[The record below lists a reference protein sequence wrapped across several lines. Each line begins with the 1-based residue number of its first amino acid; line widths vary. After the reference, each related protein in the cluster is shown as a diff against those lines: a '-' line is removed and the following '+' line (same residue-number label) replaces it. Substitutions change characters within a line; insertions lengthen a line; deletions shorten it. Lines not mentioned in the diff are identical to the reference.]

1 MRRIR
6 RSGLIF
12 RWVSLVSLLLAIM
25 LIAIQLIMFSRS
37 RITYPASIEIAG
49 IPMGGLTREQAAS
62 RLLEVYSR
70 PIEIHYNDAAIQVEP
85 NVLGF
90 ELRLESMLATADFVR
105 IGGNFWQEFW
115 SFMWNSER
123 TITPVP
129 LDADYSEALL
139 RSYLEKE
146 ISPRYDQP
154 ATAAQPQVG
163 SASFQPGKSGTSIAM
178 DRAVVQ
184 VEQALFSPTRR
195 VVTLP
200 LEQQEPG
207 RPAFGNLEILLK
219 QILDVA
225 EFDGIAGLYLLDLQ
239 TSQEIHF
246 IYSNKVDYPTTPDLA
261 FTASSVIKIPIL
273 VAAYSQISD
282 PYPAEALNLIS
293 GMIEESGNDPA
304 DWLMEQYI
312 DRTAGPLVVT
322 ETMEQLGLENT
333 YLAGFFR
340 VGAPILYYYTTPS
353 DERTDL
359 NTDPDPYNH
368 TTVSDMGMLLTD
380 LYQCAEFGGGA
391 LMAVFPEDIT
401 QAECNAMIDTLT
413 RNNTPFL
420 IEAGAPDDTR
430 IAHKHGWVSDV
441 FTGAITTI
449 GDAGIV
455 YTPSGDY
462 VLAIYFSH
470 PTQLVW
476 DPMSKLMGDLSE
488 AVYNYY
494 NVR

>member
-12 RWVSLVSLLLAIM
+12 RWISLASLLMAIM

-37 RITYPASIEIAG
+37 RITYPSSMEIAG

-62 RLLEVYSR
+62 RLLEVYSQ
-70 PIEIHYNDAAIQVEP
+70 PIELHYNDAVIQVEP

-90 ELRLESMLATADFVR
+90 QLQLESMLATADLVR

-146 ISPRYDQP
+146 VSPRYDQP

-163 SASFQPGKSGTSIAM
+163 SVSFQPGKSGTSIAM

-225 EFDGIAGLYLLDLQ
+225 EFDG
-239 TSQEIHF
+239 
-246 IYSNKVDYPTTPDLA
+246 
-261 FTASSVIKIPIL
+261 
-273 VAAYSQISD
+273 
-282 PYPAEALNLIS
+282 
-293 GMIEESGNDPA
+293 
-304 DWLMEQYI
+304 
-312 DRTAGPLVVT
+312 
-322 ETMEQLGLENT
+322 
-333 YLAGFFR
+333 
-340 VGAPILYYYTTPS
+340 
-353 DERTDL
+353 
-359 NTDPDPYNH
+359 
-368 TTVSDMGMLLTD
+368 
-380 LYQCAEFGGGA
+380 
-391 LMAVFPEDIT
+391 
-401 QAECNAMIDTLT
+401 
-413 RNNTPFL
+413 
-420 IEAGAPDDTR
+420 
-430 IAHKHGWVSDV
+430 
-441 FTGAITTI
+441 
-449 GDAGIV
+449 
-455 YTPSGDY
+455 
-462 VLAIYFSH
+462 
-470 PTQLVW
+470 
-476 DPMSKLMGDLSE
+476 
-488 AVYNYY
+488 
-494 NVR
+494 

>member
-1 MRRIR
+1 MRRR
-6 RSGLIF
+6 SRSGTAL
-12 RWVSLVSLLLAIM
+12 RWVSLTALILAII
-25 LIAIQLIMFSRS
+25 LLTIQLIMFSRS
-37 RITYPASIEIAG
+37 RITYPSAMEIG
-49 IPMGGLTREQAAS
+49 GVPVGGLTREQAAA
-62 RLLEVYSR
+62 RLLEVYSQ
-70 PIEIHYNDAAIQVEP
+70 PIEVHYQDAAIQIDP
-85 NVLGF
+85 NVIGF
-90 ELRLESMLATADFVR
+90 ELQLESMLAAADFVR

-115 SFMWNSER
+115 QFIWNNEQPLE
-123 TITPVP
+123 PVP
-129 LDADYSEALL
+129 LDAEYSEPLL
-139 RSYLEKE
+139 RSYLETE
-146 ISPRYDQP
+146 VSMRYDSP

-163 SASFQPGKSGTSIAM
+163 STSFQPGKAGTTIAM

-184 VEQALFSPTRR
+184 IESALYSASRR
-195 VVTLP
+195 EVDLP
-200 LEQQEPG
+200 LTQIQPG
-207 RPAFGNLEILLK
+207 RPAFANLEVLLK

-246 IYSNKVDYPTTPDLA
+246 IYANKTDYPTRPDLA
-261 FTASSVIKIPIL
+261 FTASSIIKIPIM
-273 VAAYSQISD
+273 VTAYKELD
-282 PYPAEALNLIS
+282 EPYPEEALNLLA

-312 DRTAGPLVVT
+312 DRSVGPLEVT
-322 ETMEQLGLENT
+322 STMEELGLENT
-333 YLAGFFR
+333 FLAGFFR
-340 VGAPILYYYTTPS
+340 VGSPLLALYNTPA

-359 NTDPDPYNH
+359 TTDPDPYNH
-368 TTVSDMGMLLTD
+368 TTVTDIGMLLGD

-391 LMAVFPEDIT
+391 LLAVFPGQIT
-401 QAECNAMIDTLT
+401 QAECRAMIDTLT
-413 RNNTPFL
+413 RNKTPFL
-420 IEAGAPDDTR
+420 IEAGIPDGTR
-430 IAHKHGWVSDV
+430 LAHKHGWVSDV

-455 YTPSGDY
+455 YTPAGDY
-462 VLAIYFSH
+462 VLVIYFSH

>member
-1 MRRIR
+1 MRRNQ
-6 RSGLIF
+6 RSSTLIQ
-12 RWVSLVSLLLAIM
+12 WGSLISLLLAMI
-25 LIAIQLIMFSRS
+25 LITVQVIMFSRS
-37 RITYPASIEIAG
+37 RITYPTSMQIAG

-62 RLLEVYSR
+62 RLLEVYSQ
-70 PIEIHYNDAAIQVEP
+70 PIEIHYQDAAIQVEP

-90 ELRLESMLATADFVR
+90 QLQLESMLATADFVR

-115 SFMWNSER
+115 GFMWNNER
-123 TITPVP
+123 TLTPVP
-129 LDADYSEALL
+129 LDAEYSEALV
-139 RSYLEKE
+139 RDFLETE
-146 ISPRYDQP
+146 IGPRYDQP
-154 ATAAQPQVG
+154 AVAAQPQVG
-163 SASFQPGKSGTSIAM
+163 SVAFQPGKAGTSIAM
-178 DRAVVQ
+178 DRAVIQ
-184 VEQALFSPTRR
+184 VEKALFSPDQR
-195 VVTLP
+195 VVNLP

-246 IYSNKVDYPTTPDLA
+246 IYSNKTDYPTNPDLA
-261 FTASSVIKIPIL
+261 FTASSIIKIPIM
-273 VAAYSQISD
+273 VTAYSNISE
-282 PYPAEALNLIS
+282 PYPEEALNLIS

-312 DRTAGPLVVT
+312 DQATGPLIVT
-322 ETMEQLGLENT
+322 DTMQKLGLENT
-333 YLAGFFR
+333 FLAGFFR
-340 VGAPILYYYTTPS
+340 VGSPLLYLYTTPA
-353 DERTDL
+353 DGRTDL
-359 NTDPDPYNH
+359 DTGPDPYNH
-368 TTVSDMGMLLTD
+368 TTVSDMGMLLAD
-380 LYQCAEFGGGA
+380 LYQCAEFDGGA
-391 LMAVFPEDIT
+391 LRAVFPQDIT
-401 QAECNAMIDTLT
+401 QAECQEMIDTLT

-455 YTPSGDY
+455 YTPSGNY
-462 VLAIYFSH
+462 ILVIYFSH

-476 DPMSKLMGDLSE
+476 DPMSRLMGDLSE
-488 AVYNYY
+488 VIYNYY
-494 NVR
+494 NIQ

>member
-1 MRRIR
+1 
-6 RSGLIF
+6 
-12 RWVSLVSLLLAIM
+12 LVSLLLAII
-25 LIAIQLIMFSRS
+25 LITIQMIMFSRS
-37 RITYPASIEIAG
+37 RITYPASMEIAE

-62 RLLEVYSR
+62 RLLEVYSQ
-70 PIEIHYNDAAIQVEP
+70 PIEIMYQDAVIQIEP

-90 ELRLESMLATADFVR
+90 ELQLESMLATADFIR

-115 SFMWNSER
+115 SFIWNSER
-123 TITPVP
+123 TLTPVP
-129 LDADYSEALL
+129 LDADYSESLV
-139 RSYLEKE
+139 RTYLETE
-146 ISPRYDQP
+146 ISTRYDQP
-154 ATAAQPQVG
+154 AIAAQPQVG
-163 SASFQPGKSGTSIAM
+163 SVAFQPGQAGTSIAM

-184 VEQALFSPTRR
+184 IEQALYSPTSRS
-195 VVTLP
+195 VNLP
-200 LEQQEPG
+200 LEQSEPG

-246 IYSNKVDYPTTPDLA
+246 VYSNKVDYPTIPDLA

-273 VAAYSQISD
+273 VTAYSRITE
-282 PYPAEALNLIS
+282 PYPEEAINLIT

-312 DRTAGPLVVT
+312 DQATGPIIVT
-322 ETMEQLGLENT
+322 ETMQKLGLENT
-333 YLAGFFR
+333 FLAGFFR
-340 VGAPILYYYTTPS
+340 FGSPILYYYTTPA

-368 TTVSDMGMLLTD
+368 TTVSDMGMLLAD
-380 LYQCAEFGGGA
+380 LYQCAEFDGGA
-391 LMAVFPEDIT
+391 LRAVFPQNIT

-441 FTGAITTI
+441 VTGAITTI

-455 YTPSGDY
+455 YTPSGNY
-462 VLAIYFSH
+462 VLVIYFSH

-494 NVR
+494 NIQ